1 MNVKIVEELANFKYD
16 TGTRSI
22 GYIMFRNRLRLENY
36 KMISNNPKPVVLP
49 RQD

>member
-1 MNVKIVEELANFKYD
+1 MSRYSTNFKCD

-22 GYIMFRNRLRLENY
+22 GYIIFIKRLRLENY
-36 KMISNNPKPVVLP
+36 KMISSDPRMVVLP